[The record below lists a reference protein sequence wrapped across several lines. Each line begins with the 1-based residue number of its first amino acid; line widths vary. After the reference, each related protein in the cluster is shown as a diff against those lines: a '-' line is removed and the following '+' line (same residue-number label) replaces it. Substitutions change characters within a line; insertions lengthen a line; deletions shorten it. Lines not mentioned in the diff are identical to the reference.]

1 MRPEEWLTMRS
12 SRRIGRGGF
21 SLVELMITIV
31 IMGIGLTLVLPRI
44 NSSIRMARLEE
55 TQARLQS
62 DVKLAIS
69 TAKATGRSVLI
80 TYDDDGYRLIDS
92 ADSNRIYASADT
104 PKGISLESS
113 GTTQIFPWGLVTEGT
128 IQIQSSDG
136 LHNYT
141 ILPSGKIEEG
151 TGN

>member
-1 MRPEEWLTMRS
+1 MRS
-12 SRRIGRGGF
+12 PRRTGNRGF

-31 IMGIGLTLVLPRI
+31 IIGIGLTLVLPRI

-55 TQARLQS
+55 AQARLQS
-62 DVKLAIS
+62 DLKLAIS

-80 TYDDDGYRLIDS
+80 DYEADGYRLVDS
-92 ADSNRIYASADT
+92 VDTNRVYASVDT
-104 PKGISLESS
+104 PKGVKFESS
-113 GTTQIFPWGLVTEGT
+113 GTTQVFPWGLVSEGT
-128 IQIQSSDG
+128 VQIYSSDG

>member
-1 MRPEEWLTMRS
+1 MRS
-12 SRRIGRGGF
+12 SRRTDRRGF
-21 SLVELMITIV
+21 SLVELMVTIV
-31 IMGIGLTLVLPRI
+31 IIGIGLSLVLPRI

-80 TYDDDGYRLIDS
+80 DYTADGYRLVDS
-92 ADSNRIYASADT
+92 VDTNRIYASSNT
-104 PKGISLESS
+104 PKGVNLASS
-113 GTTQIFPWGLVTEGT
+113 GTTQVFPWGLVTEGT
-128 IQIQSSDG
+128 VQIYSSEG

>member
-1 MRPEEWLTMRS
+1 MRS
-12 SRRIGRGGF
+12 SRRFGSSGF

-31 IMGIGLTLVLPRI
+31 IMGIGLSLVLPRI

-62 DVKLAIS
+62 DLKLAIS

-80 TYDDDGYRLIDS
+80 DYEADGYRLVDS
-92 ADSNRIYASADT
+92 VDSNRIYASSNT
-104 PKGISLESS
+104 PKGVSLESS
-113 GTTQIFPWGLVTEGT
+113 GTTQVFPWGLVTQGT
-128 IQIQSSDG
+128 VQISSSEG
-136 LHNYT
+136 LHNFT